1 MNRRLRLH
9 GASALTLLCA
19 MAIVAVTGVT
29 GISGTAYAAPTPP
42 PAPGRTTPGGTS
54 PGATSPGGTPSTTP
68 AGPGARGGKSL
79 EQVRKEIE
87 ELYRQAGT
95 ATDAYNLAESEAK
108 AQSEKIV
115 EIAKKVQEGQERIA
129 TLKNK
134 AGAAARAQYRSGG
147 MPPSAQLA
155 LSSNPS
161 QFLIGADLLR
171 QGQKATA
178 DTVTELTRTQKDLQ
192 QYAIDASMRWQTL
205 EANRVKAEEAKKQ
218 VETKIKA
225 AEELES
231 KLEAEEKARLL
242 QLEQEA
248 QYKAQTAWL
257 STGVLKEI
265 NGTATD
271 AGKKAVQFATA
282 QIGKPYAW
290 GAQGPGSFDCSG
302 LTSQA
307 WRAAGKGI
315 PRTSQEQLRLL
326 PKVAV
331 KDMRPGDLIIYFD
344 DASHVALYV
353 GDGAMVHAPR
363 PGRNITMAG
372 AGSMPIKAIVRPE
385 A

>member
-1 MNRRLRLH
+1 MGTVERRRWR

-19 MAIVAVTGVT
+19 TALLAVSAMT
-29 GISGTAYAAPTPP
+29 GTAQAAPMPE
-42 PAPGRTTPGGTS
+42 
-54 PGATSPGGTPSTTP
+54 PGA
-68 AGPGARGGKSL
+68 KSL
-79 EQVRKEIE
+79 EQVRQEID

-108 AQSEKIV
+108 AQSAKIV
-115 EIAKKVQEGQERIA
+115 EIAKQVVAGQDRITA
-129 TLKNK
+129 LKNR

-147 MPPSAQLA
+147 MPAGAQLA
-155 LSSNPS
+155 LSNSPS
-161 QFLIGADLLR
+161 QFLDGADRIR
-171 QGQKATA
+171 QGEKATT
-178 DTVTELTRTQKDLQ
+178 DLLSEMNRTQSDLQ
-192 QYAIDASMRWQTL
+192 QYAKDASAQWEKL
-205 EANRVKAEEAKKQ
+205 EANRIKQETSKKQ
-218 VETKIKA
+218 IEEKIKS
-225 AEELES
+225 AESLES
-231 KLEAEEKARLL
+231 KLEAEAKARLI

-265 NGTATD
+265 NSSASES
-271 AGKKAVQFATA
+271 GKKAVQYATA
-282 QIGKPYAW
+282 QMGKPYVW
-290 GAQGPGSFDCSG
+290 GAEGPDSFDCSG

-344 DASHVALYV
+344 DASHVGMYV
-353 GDGAMVHAPR
+353 GDGAMIHAPR
-363 PGRNITMAG
+363 PGRNVTLAG
-372 AGSMPIKAIVRPE
+372 AGSMPIKAVVRPD